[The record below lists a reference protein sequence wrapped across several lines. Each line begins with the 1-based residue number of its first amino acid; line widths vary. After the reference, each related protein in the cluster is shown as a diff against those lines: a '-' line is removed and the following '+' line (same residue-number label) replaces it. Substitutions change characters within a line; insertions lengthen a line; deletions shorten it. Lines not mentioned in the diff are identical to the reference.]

1 MANAIVKYSH
11 VLKVNLKL
19 EYCKDQI
26 IFESG
31 KTMKDIKIDK

>member
-1 MANAIVKYSH
+1 MAYAIVKYSH